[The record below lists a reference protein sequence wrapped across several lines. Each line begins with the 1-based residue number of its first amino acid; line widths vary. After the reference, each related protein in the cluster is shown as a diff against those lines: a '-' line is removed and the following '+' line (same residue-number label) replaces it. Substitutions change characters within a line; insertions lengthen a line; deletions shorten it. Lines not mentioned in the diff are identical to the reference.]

1 MQKMYS
7 ATSREKIRWAIQEFL
22 TSNSKSDTHA
32 SILVIE
38 IEKKILLFLFLK
50 DF

>member
-7 ATSREKIRWAIQEFL
+7 ATSTKKIRWAIQEFL
-22 TSNSKSDTHA
+22 TRNSKSDTHA

-38 IEKKILLFLFLK
+38 IEKKFFSSY
-50 DF
+50 F

>member
-7 ATSREKIRWAIQEFL
+7 PTSREKIRWAIQEFL

-38 IEKKILLFLFLK
+38 IEEKFFSSY
-50 DF
+50 F